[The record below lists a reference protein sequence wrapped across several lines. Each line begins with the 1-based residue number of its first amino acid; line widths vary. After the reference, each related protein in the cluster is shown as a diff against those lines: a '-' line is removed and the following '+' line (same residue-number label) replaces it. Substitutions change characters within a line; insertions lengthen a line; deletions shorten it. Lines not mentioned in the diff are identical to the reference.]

1 MKQLSL
7 SENRPS
13 TKDTI
18 KELNRKG
25 MTKAAKGHQS
35 LLSAERR
42 LTTSLARLVARDGD
56 IAKDATT
63 IYNKMKVKGM
73 SEHRIHKARHEA
85 WVKAI
90 KKNNNYKLNHVLT
103 AHKEIVNGFKHQQP

>member
-56 IAKDATT
+56 IAKDERTPNT
-63 IYNKMKVKGM
+63 QSTSRSLGKSN
-73 SEHRIHKARHEA
+73 
-85 WVKAI
+85 
-90 KKNNNYKLNHVLT
+90 
-103 AHKEIVNGFKHQQP
+103 